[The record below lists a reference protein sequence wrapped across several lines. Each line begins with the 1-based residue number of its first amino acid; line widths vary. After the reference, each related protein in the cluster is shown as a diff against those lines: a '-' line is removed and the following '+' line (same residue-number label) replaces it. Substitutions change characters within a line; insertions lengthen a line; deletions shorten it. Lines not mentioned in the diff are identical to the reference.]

1 LADPAVKNGLLTL
14 LPALTALLVI
24 DGRTGFKFSRSYFL
38 ALPFLVLGLSQ
49 LGFFLARGLPR
60 HLVRNGVVCLVLLGC
75 AEGVYR
81 LRDFYRA
88 FQGVPHV
95 LQALAD
101 HPDRVAALQQDKYL
115 RFFAAMAPIAAIDAG
130 QPFPDRVEY
139 LVTGLPIESALDQ
152 TGGQMRLDEYLWRN
166 RQHLVL
172 DREVPFLALYP
183 FIVYE
188 DPYATFA
195 MRIEHQFDRCSYRS
209 GSGTVKIWHLRR

>member
-1 LADPAVKNGLLTL
+1 
-14 LPALTALLVI
+14 VI

-49 LGFFLARGLPR
+49 LGFFLVRGIPR
-60 HLVRNGVVCLVLLGC
+60 RLVRTGVTCLVLLGC

-81 LRDFYRA
+81 GRDFYQA

-115 RFFAAMAPIAAIDAG
+115 RYFAAMAPIASIDAG
-130 QPFPDRVEY
+130 QPIPDRVEY
-139 LVTGLPIESALDQ
+139 LVTGLHFESALDN
-152 TGGQMRLDEYLWRN
+152 TDEQMDLGNYLR
-166 RQHLVL
+166 RHTPHLAL
-172 DREVPFLALYP
+172 DREVPFLAVYP

-195 MRIEHQFDRCSYRS
+195 MRIEHQFDHLAYRK
-209 GSGTVKIWHLRR
+209 GSGTVKIWRRMR